1 MQLLDCDEYQEARA
15 MNMRYFVENEIGFD
29 FDFRDNLA
37 ESNRK
42 SNVTCGFV
50 H

>member
-1 MQLLDCDEYQEARA
+1 MQLLDCDKYQEARA